1 MVFTILKQTG
11 MMRLV
16 IQFTSD
22 TDIKPKLVQA
32 RDFAKML
39 DEIPL
44 KTLLDATTFA
54 QIAEAIKKILGQLKR
69 ARMVGTYPLNRALDL
84 CELIAKDFD
93 DQIKKVLN
101 QQPILLID
109 YQDYRTL

>member
-54 QIAEAIKKILGQLKR
+54 QIAEAIKKILG
-69 ARMVGTYPLNRALDL
+69 
-84 CELIAKDFD
+84 
-93 DQIKKVLN
+93 
-101 QQPILLID
+101 
-109 YQDYRTL
+109 

>member
-1 MVFTILKQTG
+1 

-54 QIAEAIKKILGQLKR
+54 QIAEAIKKILG
-69 ARMVGTYPLNRALDL
+69 
-84 CELIAKDFD
+84 
-93 DQIKKVLN
+93 
-101 QQPILLID
+101 
-109 YQDYRTL
+109 